1 MKKETKEETKR
12 MKLYK
17 KERRKRKIWINF
29 PNEQNIWNKSS
40 NKKKIWIN
48 ENSERNKVR
57 KKKRFNINIK
67 ENIKE
72 FLKKEKI
79 WERTERNIWKKIYN
93 KGNKTWRNIAKE
105 RKKRKWIVTKL

>member
-57 KKKRFNINIK
+57 KKKDSI
-67 ENIKE
+67 
-72 FLKKEKI
+72 
-79 WERTERNIWKKIYN
+79 
-93 KGNKTWRNIAKE
+93 
-105 RKKRKWIVTKL
+105 